1 MWEEG
6 VRIYDISG
14 VPNNFSYSTMLIKRK
29 NRKGLNSMNNP
40 PSLSLSLSLSV
51 VNQLIYESFNTTFI
65 WNIKYY

>member
-40 PSLSLSLSLSV
+40 PPSLSLSLSLCLSHL
-51 VNQLIYESFNTTFI
+51 LIN
-65 WNIKYY
+65 

>member
-6 VRIYDISG
+6 VRIYDISR

-40 PSLSLSLSLSV
+40 PLSLSLSLSF

-65 WNIKYY
+65 WNIKNY